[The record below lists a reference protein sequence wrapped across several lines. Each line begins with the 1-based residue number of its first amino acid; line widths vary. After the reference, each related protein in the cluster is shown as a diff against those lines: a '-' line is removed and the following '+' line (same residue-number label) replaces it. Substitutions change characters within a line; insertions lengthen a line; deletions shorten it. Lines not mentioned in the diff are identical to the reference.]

1 MDFKKTF
8 SDLAQKAKKAG
19 EKGVKMAVAQK
30 DIMVLK
36 GQIKDLKVKM
46 ADVIIQTNEIN
57 DEVRKMVSEIAEK
70 ENKIKGN
77 KSKFERKATGRPTR
91 TK

>member
-36 GQIKDLKVKM
+36 GQIKSVIWHKKQRKQEKRALKW
-46 ADVIIQTNEIN
+46 Q
-57 DEVRKMVSEIAEK
+57 
-70 ENKIKGN
+70 
-77 KSKFERKATGRPTR
+77 
-91 TK
+91 